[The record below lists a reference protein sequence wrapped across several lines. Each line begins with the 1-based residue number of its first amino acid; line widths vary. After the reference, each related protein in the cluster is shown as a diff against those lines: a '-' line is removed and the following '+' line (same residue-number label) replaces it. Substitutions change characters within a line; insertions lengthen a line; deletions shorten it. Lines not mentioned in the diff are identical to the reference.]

1 MSKPSRQGRVNG
13 LLGLSTGMLYHSGG
27 VISILFCAKNA
38 KKSALI
44 TGIVFRNDKIRV
56 LIDRSGN
63 TKILTKEN
71 KGGNI

>member
-1 MSKPSRQGRVNG
+1 
-13 LLGLSTGMLYHSGG
+13 MLYHSGG
-27 VISILFCAKNA
+27 VITILFCAKNA

-44 TGIVFRNDKIRV
+44 TEIVFRNDKIRV